1 MPVHQAFSKLYYDE
15 YRARIDE
22 NWRNEV
28 KIPRKSSPAIGMLK
42 GDDLKAAL
50 ADLKLTFTNK
60 ELKRLYAEASDD
72 VKAKVEGYRKE
83 MTCYVEMSDEDRRL
97 R

>member
-60 ELKRLYAEASDD
+60 ELKRLYDAEPDEVKASIEEFRRKEVVDEASPE
-72 VKAKVEGYRKE
+72 KTRE
-83 MTCYVEMSDEDRRL
+83 M
-97 R
+97 